1 MSSRFVW
8 RLALLWQ
15 PICAGR
21 TLTIC
26 RYWIAVFAHR
36 ECVRSRDGDQ
46 QRDPRRGRQTA
57 MADKTVPPPVPKN
70 LAKWRD
76 EGSVKEIHG
85 HQILVHASG
94 PVSDDGHGV
103 LYVHGYPGSSWSPEI
118 PAMSQVEDIT
128 WLPHPT
134 TRRSGREGSLPPR
147 TRRNPCRNKGF
158 NVYLSGGAEG
168 IRTPDPLTARRT
180 QGVSLTCG
188 YAPKHPLTR
197 GFVAQQLS
205 LFRAVFCSLADSPR
219 TLVGSA

>member
-1 MSSRFVW
+1 
-8 RLALLWQ
+8 
-15 PICAGR
+15 
-21 TLTIC
+21 
-26 RYWIAVFAHR
+26 
-36 ECVRSRDGDQ
+36 
-46 QRDPRRGRQTA
+46 

-168 IRTPDPLTARRT
+168 IRTPDPLTASPRNPIPSDPALSPAIAET
-180 QGVSLTCG
+180 LVSIGSSSRCVPTP
-188 YAPKHPLTR
+188 AD
-197 GFVAQQLS
+197 A
-205 LFRAVFCSLADSPR
+205 CSLVSELIGAEQAPR
-219 TLVGSA
+219 VETSRE